1 MTTTEVDEA
10 LLVIDVQN
18 EYFTGRLPVTFPK
31 SSLDNILKAMDHAAC
46 VGMPVVVIQHSAA
59 AKDSSTFR
67 KGSEE
72 WRLHPE
78 IETRKRDKLIE
89 KSLPG
94 SFTGT
99 GLETLLR
106 EAGVKR
112 VAICGYMAQMCCD
125 TTARQAFHLGFQV
138 DFLSDAIG
146 TLDVQNSAGAISA
159 ADLHRAVMVTQAM
172 RFARVMKTEEWIGA
186 TIERLN
192 ISEPSQS

>member
-1 MTTTEVDEA
+1 MIKTKAIEA

-18 EYFTGRLPVTFPK
+18 EYFTGRLPVTFPEG
-31 SSLDNILKAMDHAAC
+31 SLNNILRVMDHAAC
-46 VGMPVVVIQHSAA
+46 VGMPVAVIQHSAA
-59 AKDSSTFR
+59 AADSPTFR
-67 KGSEE
+67 KGSDG

-78 IETRKRDKLIE
+78 IEIKGRDILIE

-99 GLETLLR
+99 GLQRWLE
-106 EAGVKR
+106 EVDVQR

-125 TTARQAFHLGFQV
+125 TTARQAFHLGFAV

-159 ADLHRAVMVTQAM
+159 PDLHRAVMVTQAM
-172 RFARVMKTEEWIGA
+172 RFARVIKTEEWVG
-186 TIERLN
+186 EH
-192 ISEPSQS
+192 

>member
-1 MTTTEVDEA
+1 MTKTEIDEA

-18 EYFTGRLPVTFPK
+18 EYFTGLLPVTFPNG
-31 SSLDNILKAMDHAAC
+31 SLNNILKAMDHAAR

-59 AKDSSTFR
+59 AKDSPTFR

-99 GLETLLR
+99 GLEMWLR
-106 EAGVKR
+106 EAGVER

-138 DFLSDAIG
+138 DFLSDAMG
-146 TLDVQNSAGAISA
+146 TLAVQNSAGAISA
-159 ADLHRAVMVTQAM
+159 PDLHRAVMVTQAM
-172 RFARVMKTEEWIGA
+172 RFARVMETVEWIRAMTEG
-186 TIERLN
+186 
-192 ISEPSQS
+192 